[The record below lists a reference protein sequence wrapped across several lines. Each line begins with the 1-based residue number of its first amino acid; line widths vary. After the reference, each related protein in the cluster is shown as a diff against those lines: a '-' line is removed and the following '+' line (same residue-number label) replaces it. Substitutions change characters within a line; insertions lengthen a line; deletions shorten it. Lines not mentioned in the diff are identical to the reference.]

1 MAQKIFIMETLI
13 DYYKGKWDK
22 GFQSLV
28 EKLSDKYPCVESFNI
43 DQKNTVGY
51 IDVKLS
57 SGSEKKV
64 SVRIEYDNT
73 DGCSKNY
80 KYGIY
85 MGIKSDQVISD
96 IRISLIWEKY
106 QEIILRSCGFQ
117 MGNVFLHGDTN
128 SSKDDSYWAFWLHLE
143 DKYDLVDAFEPMS
156 LIVDSLI
163 AQGFT
168 LCHK

>member
-1 MAQKIFIMETLI
+1 MEKLI

-28 EKLSDKYPCVESFNI
+28 DKLSEKYPCVESFNI

-57 SGSEKKV
+57 SGSEMKV

-73 DGCSKNY
+73 DRCSKNY

-85 MGIKSDQVISD
+85 LGIKSDQEISD
-96 IRISLIWEKY
+96 IRIPLI
-106 QEIILRSCGFQ
+106 F
-117 MGNVFLHGDTN
+117 
-128 SSKDDSYWAFWLHLE
+128 
-143 DKYDLVDAFEPMS
+143 
-156 LIVDSLI
+156 
-163 AQGFT
+163 
-168 LCHK
+168 

>member
-1 MAQKIFIMETLI
+1 MEKLI

-28 EKLSDKYPCVESFNI
+28 DKLSEKYPCVESFNI

-57 SGSEKKV
+57 SGSEMKV

-73 DGCSKNY
+73 DRCSKNY

-85 MGIKSDQVISD
+85 LGIKSDQEISD
-96 IRISLIWEKY
+96 IRIPLIWEKY
-106 QEIILRSCGFQ
+106 QEKILRSCGFQ
-117 MGNVFLHGDTN
+117 MENVFLHGDTN

-143 DKYDLVDAFEPMS
+143 DTYDLVDAFEPMS

-163 AQGFT
+163 EQGFT
-168 LCHK
+168 LCHNW